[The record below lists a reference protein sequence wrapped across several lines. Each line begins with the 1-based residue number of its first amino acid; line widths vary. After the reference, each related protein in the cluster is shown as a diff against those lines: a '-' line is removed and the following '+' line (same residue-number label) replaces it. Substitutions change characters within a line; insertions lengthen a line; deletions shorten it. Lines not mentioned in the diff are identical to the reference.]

1 MASEIRVNT
10 INNSSG
16 LGTITISNT
25 GAVFAGVTTITN
37 LQVTGTTTGVV
48 VSGVTT
54 VSAGSTATPSIS
66 PSGDTNTGIFFP
78 SADTIAFAEG
88 GAEAARIDSSGRFGL
103 GTNAPGD
110 YDGGG
115 NNFVIYENGNA
126 GLTVVS
132 STTGYGSIYFAD
144 GTTGDQKYRG
154 VLEYNHNADYMAMWT
169 AATERARIDTSG
181 RFGLGTTTPS
191 DILHV
196 IGDKIRFSN
205 TANVLYYGTI
215 THDAIT
221 TGSNI
226 YNSQDNGGHIF
237 QVSGSEKSRID
248 ASGRLLVG
256 TSTARSVGGVGT
268 HGVEIEGVGYS
279 AASLSIVNNEN
290 SFQPAYLTFGKSR
303 GTSVGTNTIV
313 QTNDNLGVIDFAGA
327 DGSNIN
333 SYAARI
339 TCSVD
344 GATGAGDMPG
354 RLVFSTTAD
363 GASSPTERMRITSF
377 GFTKISDTG
386 SYAGGN
392 REHEFN
398 NSITGEW
405 NTRFRHTNATDP
417 RGILVQYS
425 GGSPNNTASSFV
437 YCFDSTALR
446 AEIRSNGGIANY
458 SGNNVNLSDI
468 NAKKDINP
476 AAGTWNCLKEWE
488 IVNFRYKDQPDD
500 ADLNLGVIAQQ
511 VAESCPEVITVFQQ
525 AKEAK
530 EAVLDEEG
538 NELEPAQEAQPE
550 KLGVKEQQMMWMA
563 IKALQEAQ
571 LRIEQLESI
580 NTTLLSENTSIKAR
594 LDAAG
599 L

>member
-88 GAEAARIDSSGRFGL
+88 GVEAARFDSSGRFGL

-110 YDGGG
+110 YDSGG

-154 VLEYNHNADYMAMWT
+154 ILEYNHNADYMAMWT

-181 RFGLGTTTPS
+181 RFGLGTTSPS

-205 TANVLYYGTI
+205 TANVSYYGTI

-256 TSTARSVGGVGT
+256 TSSSRTVAGDQANLQVENVGVSRVTVTTNANSTAGAFVNIVKSRSTSLNGKTVVQSGDSLGGVQ
-268 HGVEIEGVGYS
+268 
-279 AASLSIVNNEN
+279 
-290 SFQPAYLTFGKSR
+290 FF
-303 GTSVGTNTIV
+303 
-313 QTNDNLGVIDFAGA
+313 GA
-327 DGSNIN
+327 DGTNDIQ
-333 SYAARI
+333 AAGI
-339 TCSVD
+339 SAEVD
-344 GATGAGDMPG
+344 GTPGTNDMPG
-354 RLVFSTTAD
+354 RLVFSTTLD
-363 GASSPTERMRITSF
+363 GASSPTERMRLTNQGAIWAASRAGVSVF
-377 GFTKISDTG
+377 GSSTHYHG
-386 SYAGGN
+386 
-392 REHEFN
+392 
-398 NSITGEW
+398 
-405 NTRFRHTNATDP
+405 
-417 RGILVQYS
+417 LVQNS
-425 GGSPNNTASSFV
+425 GGQWILGLQNNGNEGDSGFGLVITYANTAPNNTTNSFIAAQDSSAIRFQV
-437 YCFDSTALR
+437 
-446 AEIRSNGGIANY
+446 RSNGGIANY
-458 SGNNVNLSDI
+458 SGNNVNLCDERE
-468 NAKKDINP
+468 KKNIETLDS
-476 AAGTWNCLKEWE
+476 TWDCLKHWE
-488 IVNFRYKDQPDD
+488 LKKFHYNED
-500 ADLNLGVIAQQ
+500 ADTDDQRYGVIAQQ
-511 VAESCPEVITVFQQ
+511 VAEYCPEVITDWVKQ
-525 AKEAK
+525 EAK
-530 EAVLDEEG
+530 EAVLDDDG
-538 NELEPAQEAQPE
+538 NEIEPAKEE
-550 KLGVKEQQMMWMA
+550 ILRFGVKEQQMMWMA